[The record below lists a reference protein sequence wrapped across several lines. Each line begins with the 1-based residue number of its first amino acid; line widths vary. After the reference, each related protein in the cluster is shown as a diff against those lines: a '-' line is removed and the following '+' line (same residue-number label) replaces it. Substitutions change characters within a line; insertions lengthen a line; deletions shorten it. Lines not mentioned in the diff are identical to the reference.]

1 MRKLFFIMLLIV
13 SVPTFSQEQITV
25 VKDTADGKRDG
36 LVLSNGKVIWEGE
49 QIKCGRGTLPNG
61 DFKYIHTSP
70 SSWLNMATVSHAN
83 PLGESYRSIGRSY
96 SGLNLDVKKVQRM
109 GNKKRGFKYY
119 LKVGGGNIAN
129 YLCEIEDALAVGE
142 IVF

>member
-1 MRKLFFIMLLIV
+1 MKGFILSMLLML
-13 SVPTFSQEQITV
+13 SASAFSQDLITIT
-25 VKDTADGKRDG
+25 KDTTDGKRDG

-61 DFKYIHTSP
+61 DFKYIHTAP
-70 SSWLNMATVSHAN
+70 ASWLNMMTLSHAN
-83 PLGESYRSIGRSY
+83 PLGEAYSPIGRSY
-96 SGLNLDVKKVQRM
+96 SGLNLDVKKIQKQ

-119 LKVGGGNIAN
+119 LKVGGGNIVN
-129 YLCEIEDALAVGE
+129 YMCEIEDALASGE